1 MPAVDSRGYP
11 VKGSCALEDVGL
23 VAVFA
28 GLASPQPGK
37 LTYLTQCKAQ
47 ACCFCA
53 HMAFA
58 TRFMSLPQPVLELY
72 HCMQHH
78 HGCFVKREMHYDV

>member
-28 GLASPQPGK
+28 GLVSPQPGK
-37 LTYLTQCKAQ
+37 FSQHTLQC
-47 ACCFCA
+47 
-53 HMAFA
+53 
-58 TRFMSLPQPVLELY
+58 TGILPLLSHVLCNSVHVTAVTCLG
-72 HCMQHH
+72 HALWHAASSWMLC
-78 HGCFVKREMHYDV
+78 